1 MGRRANRLAGAL
13 VVTTRRFVIG
23 VAVVLAALTAV
34 VLVLA
39 LRGGNTAAVP
49 RQAISGQTSL
59 SRSAAMFADPVKASI
74 SLLIDRRRVDPE
86 RVGFNPSFK
95 PYAVIGVPSVQ
106 RFDTGQLTHLKYTAN
121 LVCLTYECLP
131 PGPNTRVQFK
141 PAEVF
146 YWRRSGGGPRKTL
159 QLAWYPFTLASRT
172 TEADLN
178 NADPF
183 QQPSW
188 RITTDPLAVSY
199 GISPGVLRGLLFA
212 LSGVLFL
219 CALVGLVALFR
230 AVRARIHRAPTT
242 PLERA
247 VMLVEEA
254 TQRDDQPA
262 KRKALERLSREL
274 THTGE
279 QDLALTARELAWA
292 EPTPVPSVTQPL
304 TVDVRRVIEERSNG
318 HAR

>member
-1 MGRRANRLAGAL
+1 

-34 VLVLA
+34 VLVFA
-39 LRGGNTAAVP
+39 LRGGNTTAIP
-49 RQAISGQTSL
+49 RQAISGETSL

-74 SLLIDRRRVDPE
+74 SLLVDRRRVDPE
-86 RVGFNPSFK
+86 RIGFDPSFK

-121 LVCLTYECLP
+121 IVCLTYDCLP
-131 PGPNTRVQFK
+131 PGPNSRVQFR

-146 YWRRSGGGPRKTL
+146 YTRRDGGGRKTL

-199 GISPGVLRGLLFA
+199 GISPGMLRGLFFA
-212 LSGVLFL
+212 LSAVLFL

-230 AVRARIHRAPTT
+230 AVRARIRRAPTT

-247 VMLVEEA
+247 VILVEEA
-254 TQRDDQPA
+254 TQREDQPA

-274 THTGE
+274 SSTGE

-292 EPTPVPSVTQPL
+292 EPTPVPSATQPL
-304 TVDVRRVIEERSNG
+304 TVDVRQVIAERSNG

>member
-1 MGRRANRLAGAL
+1 MGRRANRLARAL
-13 VVTTRRFVIG
+13 VVTTKRFVIG
-23 VAVVLAALTAV
+23 VAVVLAALIAV
-34 VLVLA
+34 VLVLS

-74 SLLIDRRRVDPE
+74 SLLIDHRRVDPE

-95 PYAVIGVPSVQ
+95 PYALIGVPSVQ
-106 RFDTGQLTHLKYTAN
+106 RYDTGDLTHLKYTAN
-121 LVCLTYECLP
+121 LVCLTYDCLP
-131 PGPNTRVQFK
+131 PGPNSRVQFR

-146 YWRRSGGGPRKTL
+146 YWRRSGGARKTL

-172 TEADLN
+172 ADADLN

-230 AVRARIHRAPTT
+230 AVRARIRRAPTT
-242 PLERA
+242 GLERA
-247 VMLVEEA
+247 VVLVEEA

-274 THTGE
+274 THSGE

-292 EPTPVPSVTQPL
+292 EPTPVRSATQPL
-304 TVDVRRVIEERSNG
+304 TVDVRRVIAERSNG

>member
-1 MGRRANRLAGAL
+1 M
-13 VVTTRRFVIG
+13 VTTRRFVIG
-23 VAVVLAALTAV
+23 VAVVLAALTAL

-59 SRSAAMFADPVKASI
+59 SRSAAMFADPVKATI
-74 SLLIDRRRVDPE
+74 SLLIDRQRVDPE

-95 PYAVIGVPSVQ
+95 PYALIGVPSVQ
-106 RFDTGQLTHLKYTAN
+106 RYDTGQLTHLKYTAN
-121 LVCLTYECLP
+121 LVCLTYDCLP
-131 PGPNTRVQFK
+131 PGPNSRVQFRQ
-141 PAEVF
+141 AEVF
-146 YWRRSGGGPRKTL
+146 YWRKSGGARRTL
-159 QLAWYPFTLASRT
+159 QLPWYPFTLASRT
-172 TEADLN
+172 TDADLN

-199 GISPGVLRGLLFA
+199 GISPGLLRGLLFA
-212 LSGVLFL
+212 LSGVLLL
-219 CALVGLVALFR
+219 CALVGLIALFR
-230 AVRARIHRAPTT
+230 AVRARVRRAPTT

-254 TQRDDQPA
+254 THRDDQPA

-279 QDLALTARELAWA
+279 EDLALTARELAWA
-292 EPTPVPSVTQPL
+292 EPTPVPSATQPL
-304 TVDVRRVIEERSNG
+304 TVDVRRVIAERSNG
-318 HAR
+318 HAG

>member
-1 MGRRANRLAGAL
+1 M
-13 VVTTRRFVIG
+13 VTTRRFVIG
-23 VAVVLAALTAV
+23 VAVVLAALTAL
-34 VLVLA
+34 VLVFA

-49 RQAISGQTSL
+49 RQAISGDTSL
-59 SRSAAMFADPVKASI
+59 SRSAAMFADPMKASI
-74 SLLIDRRRVDPE
+74 SLLIDRRRIDPE

-95 PYAVIGVPSVQ
+95 PYAVIGVPSVE
-106 RFDTGQLTHLKYTAN
+106 RSDTGQLTHLKYTAN

-131 PGPNTRVQFK
+131 PGPNSRVEFR

-146 YWRRSGGGPRKTL
+146 YVRRSGGPRRTL

-172 TEADLN
+172 TDADLN

-183 QQPSW
+183 QRPSW

-212 LSGVLFL
+212 LSAVLLL
-219 CALVGLVALFR
+219 CALVGLVALYR
-230 AVRARIHRAPTT
+230 AVRARIRRAPTT

-247 VMLVEEA
+247 VVLVEEA

-274 THTGE
+274 SHTGE

-292 EPTPVPSVTQPL
+292 EPTPVPSATQPL
-304 TVDVRRVIEERSNG
+304 TVDVRRVIAERSNG

>member
-1 MGRRANRLAGAL
+1 MGRRANRLARTL

-34 VLVLA
+34 VLVFA
-39 LRGGNTAAVP
+39 LRGGNTTAIP
-49 RQAISGQTSL
+49 RQAISGETSL

-74 SLLIDRRRVDPE
+74 SLLVDRRRVDPE
-86 RVGFNPSFK
+86 RIGFDPSFK

-121 LVCLTYECLP
+121 IVCLTYDCLP
-131 PGPNTRVQFK
+131 PGPNSRVQFR

-146 YWRRSGGGPRKTL
+146 YTRRDGGGRKTL

-199 GISPGVLRGLLFA
+199 GISPGMLRGLFFA
-212 LSGVLFL
+212 LSAVLFL

-230 AVRARIHRAPTT
+230 AVRARIRRAPTT

-247 VMLVEEA
+247 VILVEEA
-254 TQRDDQPA
+254 TQREDQPA

-274 THTGE
+274 SSTGE

-292 EPTPVPSVTQPL
+292 EPTPVPSATQPL
-304 TVDVRRVIEERSNG
+304 TVDVRQVIAERSNG

>member
-1 MGRRANRLAGAL
+1 MGRRANRLARAL
-13 VVTTRRFVIG
+13 VVTTKRFVIG
-23 VAVVLAALTAV
+23 VAVVLAALIAV
-34 VLVLA
+34 VLVLS

-74 SLLIDRRRVDPE
+74 SLLIDHRRVDPE

-95 PYAVIGVPSVQ
+95 PYALIGVPSVQ
-106 RFDTGQLTHLKYTAN
+106 RYDTGDLTHLKYTAN
-121 LVCLTYECLP
+121 LVCLTYDCLP
-131 PGPNTRVQFK
+131 PGPNSRVQFR

-146 YWRRSGGGPRKTL
+146 YWRRSGGARKTL
-159 QLAWYPFTLASRT
+159 QLGWYPFTLASRT
-172 TEADLN
+172 TDADLN

-230 AVRARIHRAPTT
+230 AVRARIRRAPTT
-242 PLERA
+242 GLERA
-247 VMLVEEA
+247 VVLVEEA

-274 THTGE
+274 THSGE

-292 EPTPVPSVTQPL
+292 EPTPVPSATQPL
-304 TVDVRRVIEERSNG
+304 TVDVRRVIAERSNG

>member
-1 MGRRANRLAGAL
+1 
-13 VVTTRRFVIG
+13 VIA

-39 LRGGNTAAVP
+39 LRGGKTEAVP
-49 RQAISGQTSL
+49 RQAISGETAL

-74 SLLIDRRRVDPE
+74 SVLVDRRRVDPE

-95 PYAVIGVPSVQ
+95 PYAVVGVPSVQ
-106 RFDTGQLTHLKYTAN
+106 RYDTGQLTHLKYTAN
-121 LVCLTYECLP
+121 LVCLTYDCLP
-131 PGPNTRVQFK
+131 PGPNSRVQFR

-146 YWRRSGGGPRKTL
+146 YARRDGGPRRTL

-188 RITTDPLAVSY
+188 RVTTDPLAVSY

-212 LSGVLFL
+212 LSGLLFL
-219 CALVGLVALFR
+219 FALVGLVALFR
-230 AVRARIHRAPTT
+230 AVRARIRRAPTT

-254 TQRDDQPA
+254 TQREDQPA

-274 THTGE
+274 THSGE

-292 EPTPVPSVTQPL
+292 EATPVPSATQPL
-304 TVDVRRVIEERSNG
+304 TVDVRRVIAERSNG

>member
-49 RQAISGQTSL
+49 RQAISGETAL
-59 SRSAAMFADPVKASI
+59 SRSAAMFADPVKASV
-74 SLLIDRRRVDPE
+74 SVLVDRRRVDPE

-95 PYAVIGVPSVQ
+95 PYAVIGVPSIQ
-106 RFDTGQLTHLKYTAN
+106 RYDTGQLTHLKYTAN
-121 LVCLTYECLP
+121 LVCLTYDCLP
-131 PGPNTRVQFK
+131 PGPNSRVQFR

-146 YWRRSGGGPRKTL
+146 YTRRDGGPRRTL

-188 RITTDPLAVSY
+188 RVTTDPLAVSY

-212 LSGVLFL
+212 LSGLLFL
-219 CALVGLVALFR
+219 FALVGLVALFR
-230 AVRARIHRAPTT
+230 AVRARIRRAPTT

-254 TQRDDQPA
+254 TQREDQPA

-274 THTGE
+274 THSGE

-292 EPTPVPSVTQPL
+292 EATPVPSATQPL
-304 TVDVRRVIEERSNG
+304 TVDVRRVIAERSNG

>member
-1 MGRRANRLAGAL
+1 MGRRANRLARTL

-39 LRGGNTAAVP
+39 LRGGNTTAIP
-49 RQAISGQTSL
+49 RQAISGETSL

-74 SLLIDRRRVDPE
+74 SLLVDRRRVDPE
-86 RVGFNPSFK
+86 RIGFNPSFK

-106 RFDTGQLTHLKYTAN
+106 RFDTGQLTHLKYTAS
-121 LVCLTYECLP
+121 LVCLTYDCLP
-131 PGPNTRVQFK
+131 PGPNSRVQFR

-146 YWRRSGGGPRKTL
+146 YTRRDGGGRKTL

-199 GISPGVLRGLLFA
+199 GTSPGVLRGLFFA

-230 AVRARIHRAPTT
+230 AVRVRIRRAPTT

-247 VMLVEEA
+247 VILVEEA
-254 TQRDDQPA
+254 TQREDQPA

-274 THTGE
+274 SSSGE

-292 EPTPVPSVTQPL
+292 EPTPVPSATQPL
-304 TVDVRRVIEERSNG
+304 TVDVRQVIAERSNG

>member
-1 MGRRANRLAGAL
+1 MGRRANRLAGTL

-49 RQAISGQTSL
+49 RQAISGETAL

-74 SLLIDRRRVDPE
+74 SVLIDRRRVDPE

-95 PYAVIGVPSVQ
+95 PYALIGVPSVQ
-106 RFDTGQLTHLKYTAN
+106 RHDVGQLTHLKYTAN
-121 LVCLTYECLP
+121 LVCLTYDCLP
-131 PGPNTRVQFK
+131 PGPNSRVQFR

-146 YWRRSGGGPRKTL
+146 YWRRSGGPRKTL
-159 QLAWYPFTLASRT
+159 PLPWNPFTLASRT

-212 LSGVLFL
+212 LSGLLFL
-219 CALVGLVALFR
+219 CAVVGLVALFR
-230 AVRARIHRAPTT
+230 AVRGRIRRAPTT

-247 VMLVEEA
+247 VMLVEDA

-274 THTGE
+274 TSSGE

-292 EPTPVPSVTQPL
+292 EPTPVPSATQPL
-304 TVDVRRVIEERSNG
+304 TVDVRRVIAERSNG